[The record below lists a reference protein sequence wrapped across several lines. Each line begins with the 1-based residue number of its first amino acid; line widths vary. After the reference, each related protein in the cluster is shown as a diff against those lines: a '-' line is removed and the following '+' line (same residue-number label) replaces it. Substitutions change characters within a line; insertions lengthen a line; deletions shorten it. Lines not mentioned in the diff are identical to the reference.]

1 MKNLIIGI
9 FLLSLSGCAMIDAYF
24 MANFDSN
31 EYLLVDQIRSV
42 AQTSPQFCD
51 NRDRMNSITD
61 EMYLTTTTFKNYTQ
75 YIPHNEKTIP
85 LAESLY
91 DEVYKLHTR
100 YQNPEKIG
108 TTYCK
113 MKLNIIEKSAE
124 TVQEVI
130 GSKPRW
136 AHKIF

>member
-31 EYLLVDQIRSV
+31 EYLLVDEVRSV

-51 NRDRMNSITD
+51 NRDKMNSITD
-61 EMYLTTTTFKNYTQ
+61 DMYVTATTFKNYTQ

-100 YQNPEKIG
+100 YQNPDKVG
-108 TTYCK
+108 AAYCK

-130 GSKPRW
+130 GSKPR
-136 AHKIF
+136 